1 MARGISDDQHYKDIA
16 AAIRT
21 KNETDTL
28 YKPSE
33 MAPAILAIQGGVEL
47 NFEVVGGTT
56 QPENPKENTIW
67 VNTPNEITG
76 WIFSVDEPT
85 EPADGA
91 VWIRTGK
98 SSNTEF
104 NALKQNSINVYPRLC
119 KQYIDNSWMKKEAMV
134 YRDGEWESFSEN
146 ILDLITGFTT
156 QRENGTGTITVDN
169 NIVTVTTKGTG
180 SNEQA
185 NVIYFSAEK
194 IDISDY
200 TELSFDVEFE
210 NNNITSG
217 KIGFFSANSSP
228 YAWENHV
235 ATKSFPA
242 TNAIDGHYSVDL
254 SETSG
259 SYYFG
264 ISLIGFQNET
274 WYAGTN
280 TTIYKNIVLV

>member
-1 MARGISDDQHYKDIA
+1 MQIPILRRGSS
-16 AAIRT
+16 
-21 KNETDTL
+21 
-28 YKPSE
+28 P
-33 MAPAILAIQGGVEL
+33 L
-47 NFEVVGGTT
+47 NFKVVGGETE
-56 QPENPKENTIW
+56 PANPVENTVWI
-67 VNTPNEITG
+67 NTPNEITS

-98 SSNTEF
+98 SSNAEF
-104 NALKQNSINVYPRLC
+104 NALKQNSINVYPLLC
-119 KQYIDNSWMKKEAMV
+119 KQYIGNSWMRKESMM

-156 QRENGTGTITVDN
+156 NRENGTGTITVDN
-169 NIVTVTTKGTG
+169 DIVTVTTKGAGTD
-180 SNEQA
+180 EQA
-185 NVIYFSAEK
+185 HVIYFSVEK

-210 NNNITSG
+210 NNNITTG
-217 KIGFFSANSSP
+217 TIGFFSANSSP
-228 YAWENHV
+228 YAWENYV
-235 ATKSFPA
+235 ATKSFPKIS
-242 TNAIDGHYSVDL
+242 AIDGHYSVDL

-264 ISLIGFQNET
+264 ISLMGFQNET